1 MTAPPPPPLDYR
13 PPERPSAGS
22 VNRWWMVCL
31 RILAGLCIGFG
42 SGLAGWALDAAT
54 HYNVPVVFL
63 VPPLTVL
70 AIALFIAIRY
80 HRFGYV
86 TGILLAP
93 LVTAVGLVVLL
104 FIICGG
110 GLGH

>member
-1 MTAPPPPPLDYR
+1 MTAPPPLDYR
-13 PPERPSAGS
+13 PPEGSSIRS

-31 RILAGLCIGFG
+31 RILAGLFVGFG
-42 SGLAGWALDAAT
+42 SGLAGWGLNAVTDYRL
-54 HYNVPVVFL
+54 PVLFL
-63 VPPLTVL
+63 VPPLGVL
-70 AIALFIAIRY
+70 AIAIFIAIRY

-93 LVTAVGLVVLL
+93 LITAVGLVVLL

-110 GLGH
+110 GFRS